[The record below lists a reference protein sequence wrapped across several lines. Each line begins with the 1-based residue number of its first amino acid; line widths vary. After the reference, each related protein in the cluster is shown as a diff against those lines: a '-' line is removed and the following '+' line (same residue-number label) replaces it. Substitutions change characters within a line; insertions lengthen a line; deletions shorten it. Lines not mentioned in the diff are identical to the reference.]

1 MAIVF
6 EASPQE
12 EYAIIINIIMEI
24 MIDILAKIYRPASII
39 NNLRRLFRGRNFFLV
54 YHFLKSYDQR
64 MACQCSLGTLRRHQ
78 VLVWTACLPPVPA
91 FLLLPHLP
99 FISRLSLFFL
109 LWSGSACELLNVSSA
124 AFLPPFISSK
134 LYLSCHSMSWGFNSQ
149 LTESQLMW

>member
-6 EASPQE
+6 ETSPQE

-78 VLVWTACLPPVPA
+78 VLV
-91 FLLLPHLP
+91 
-99 FISRLSLFFL
+99 
-109 LWSGSACELLNVSSA
+109 
-124 AFLPPFISSK
+124 
-134 LYLSCHSMSWGFNSQ
+134 
-149 LTESQLMW
+149 